1 MTGMLYQTVNRERA
15 LLKHQGRK
23 HPTDAGYKKPKLVL
37 TEKPALSPTVPVD
50 KPVPVPVEVASA
62 PSRAPVSNREF
73 QTVGLHNV
81 PRSLV
86 DALKAEAARRSSKGT
101 RVPLT
106 AVALDCIEIGL
117 AALVKQDV

>member
-1 MTGMLYQTVNRERA
+1 MTGMLYQMVNRERA

-50 KPVPVPVEVASA
+50 KPVPAPVEVASA
-62 PSRAPVSNREF
+62 PVPNREF

-86 DALKAEAARRSSKGT
+86 DALKAEAARRSSKGV

-117 AALVKQDV
+117 AELSKQSV